1 MPELQIWFAINV
13 VFVALLIIFM
23 FTHRAVTM
31 ARLENNAELV
41 RRKTKIRLIFGILTI
56 VAFAAMVLSFVY
68 HMKVNPQG
76 ALKSALELQVN
87 VDK

>member
-13 VFVALLIIFM
+13 VFVTLLIIFL

-31 ARLENNAELV
+31 ARLEKDAERV
-41 RRKTKIRLIFGILTI
+41 RRKSKVRLIFGILTI
-56 VAFAAMVLSFVY
+56 VAFVAMVSSFVY

-76 ALKSALELQVN
+76 TKQSALEVEVN

>member
-13 VFVALLIIFM
+13 VFVALLIIFL

-31 ARLENNAELV
+31 ARMEKNAELI
-41 RRKTKIRLIFGILTI
+41 RRKSRVRLIFGILTI
-56 VAFAAMVLSFVY
+56 VAFVAMVSSFVY

-76 ALKSALELQVN
+76 TKQTALVIEEN